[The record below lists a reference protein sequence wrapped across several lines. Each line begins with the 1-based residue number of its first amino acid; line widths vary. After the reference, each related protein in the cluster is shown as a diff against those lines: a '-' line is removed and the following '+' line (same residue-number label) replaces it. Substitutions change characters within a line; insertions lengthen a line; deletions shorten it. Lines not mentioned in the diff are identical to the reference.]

1 MAFNPYTTD
10 YDVRSPMGMSPGQ
23 RLASALASTTYQQRG
38 AQRSATGQQ
47 FDVSRGLGKA
57 LPRLN
62 EGFARRGLQ
71 DSGLRQVGVSDYL
84 ADVNRQQTGISSV
97 LDTALFNLA
106 VENMGVYDEYFGTR
120 YGREF
125 ESGFDR
131 AEIAAQIR
139 EAIG

>member
-1 MAFNPYTTD
+1 MAFNPYSTD

-23 RLASALASTTYQQRG
+23 RLASALASTTYKQRG
-38 AQRSATGQQ
+38 AQRTATGQR
-47 FDVSRGLGKA
+47 FDIAKA
-57 LPRLN
+57 LPKGLHGLN
-62 EGFARRGLQ
+62 TGFAKRGLET
-71 DSGLRQVGVSDYL
+71 SGLRQVGVADYL
-84 ADVNRQQTGISSV
+84 TGISRKQTDVSSA

-106 VENMGVYDEYFGTR
+106 VENLGAYDEYFGTR

-139 EAIG
+139 EATS